1 MTEHDNPINILLIED
16 DPADAQLVR
25 EILNKTTELFEIIHV
40 TRLETGLERLSEN
53 KFDIVLLDLSLPG
66 SFGLE
71 TFARMNTEVPH
82 IPIVILSGSGNER
95 LAIKLVQ
102 EGAQD
107 YLIKGHVDGSI
118 LTRAIHYAI
127 KRKQIDRAL
136 RDNEEA
142 LREYKARIEGI
153 MRLGNIAWWEID
165 IPTGSVTF
173 NAQKAKMLGYA
184 PDQFSVYQDFTA
196 LLHPDDYEQTMQAM
210 RDCLAG
216 DNPIYD
222 TDYRIKTKA
231 GTYRWFHDIGS
242 VTSRDEDGTPLKLT
256 GVVQDVTEYKETA
269 RALRR
274 ERDLVAQL
282 MDTSPVSITM
292 VNREGE
298 IIFANARAEEILG
311 LTRDEIVQRTYNAPE
326 WRITDFEGGTFPE
339 EDLPFRQVV
348 NTKQPVYNVRHA
360 IEWPDGHRR
369 LLSINAAPLF
379 DEAGRVERVIF
390 AIEDIT
396 KSVEAEQ
403 AHLAQLKRELQSL
416 EQIASLPGTRVSA
429 RAFGLI
435 PLREHLP
442 NVFETLVE
450 RYANLM
456 DIALERRAYKTE
468 ENHYQREVRAL
479 AERLGS
485 LGGGPRDVVD
495 IHIAAFTRKR
505 DQSNPR
511 KTEAYAEEGR
521 LIALEIMGDL
531 VSYYRTRC
539 VYVNPPAA
547 PYIDQETTPQ
557 E

>member
-1 MTEHDNPINILLIED
+1 MIENDNVINILLIED
-16 DPADAQLVR
+16 DPADAQLVH
-25 EILNKTTELFEIIHV
+25 EILNRTAEPFEITHV
-40 TRLETGLERLSEN
+40 TRLETGLEQLSEN

-71 TFARMNTEVPH
+71 TFARMNTEIPH

-107 YLIKGHVDGSI
+107 YLIKGHVDGAMLI
-118 LTRAIHYAI
+118 RAIRYAI

-136 RDNEEA
+136 RDSEGA
-142 LREYKARIEGI
+142 LREYKARIESI
-153 MRLGNIAWWEID
+153 MRLGNIAWWEVD
-165 IPTGSVTF
+165 IPTGNVTF
-173 NAQKAKMLGYA
+173 NAQKAKMLGYT

-242 VTSRDEDGTPLKLT
+242 ITSRDEDGIPLKLT
-256 GVVQDVTEYKETA
+256 GVVQDVTEYKETV

-292 VNREGE
+292 ANRKGE
-298 IIFANARAEEILG
+298 IIFANARAEEILS
-311 LTRDEIVQRTYNAPE
+311 LTRDKIVQRTYNAPE
-326 WRITDFEGGTFPE
+326 WRITDFEGGPFPE

-369 LLSINAAPLF
+369 LLSINAAPLL

-396 KSVEAEQ
+396 QSVEAER

-429 RAFGLI
+429 RAFGML

-442 NVFETLVE
+442 NVFDSLVE

-485 LGGGPRDVVD
+485 LGAGPRDVVD

-547 PYIDQETTPQ
+547 SYMGQETTPQ